1 MYRLWTSLA
10 NLLFTKALLYTIEC
24 VVFPIS
30 VKELLLCLENFLL
43 IQYIPKSFTAGI
55 KETKGLF
62 PIHEHTFLSRFRKNK
77 SKILFCIS
85 IVRKS
90 VKLYNRMI
98 EQTSIAKGLRVI
110 IAAILAGS
118 HSRKELNCL
127 IGVSHSLA
135 ASFLASKATTESLIS
150 VYDLTTS
157 DLAYDCIADLFQED
171 GDGKYRQ
178 LQAYFA
184 GLSIATARD
193 EEILIHLR
201 RLVFSKVNQSIFRLY
216 SEADPSLS
224 KILRNIK
231 LAIHSLKN
239 FEEIERF
246 GEPCI
251 VPSLCD
257 TLVHLPPFEREELE
271 HCFLH
276 IARGD
281 ELIPDLLA
289 KLSLLLREQIERCRI
304 LPFVGVGILFR
315 TVYEK
320 KELAQPEI
328 GNDRCSTC
336 FRRCYSYPSASL

>member
-1 MYRLWTSLA
+1 
-10 NLLFTKALLYTIEC
+10 
-24 VVFPIS
+24 
-30 VKELLLCLENFLL
+30 
-43 IQYIPKSFTAGI
+43 
-55 KETKGLF
+55 
-62 PIHEHTFLSRFRKNK
+62 
-77 SKILFCIS
+77 
-85 IVRKS
+85 
-90 VKLYNRMI
+90 MI
-98 EQTSIAKGLRVI
+98 EKTTIANGLRVI
-110 IAAILAGS
+110 IPSILAGS
-118 HSRKELNCL
+118 HSRKDLNRL

-135 ASFLASKATTESLIS
+135 ASFLANKATTESLIS

-184 GLSIATARD
+184 GLSISTSHD
-193 EEILIHLR
+193 EEILAHLR

-239 FEEIERF
+239 FEELDRF

-257 TLVHLPPFEREELE
+257 TLVHLPPFECEELE
-271 HCFLH
+271 HCFLQVT
-276 IARGD
+276 RGN

-289 KLSLLLREQIERCRI
+289 KLSLLLREQIE
-304 LPFVGVGILFR
+304 
-315 TVYEK
+315 
-320 KELAQPEI
+320 
-328 GNDRCSTC
+328 
-336 FRRCYSYPSASL
+336 